1 MIDRSKDVDDYLATL
16 AEDRRLPLTAMRDA
30 ICNNLPAGFVEVMAD
45 MPSYVVPLSRFPQG
59 YHCSP
64 DTPLPFLGF
73 TYYSIVAGW
82 SFSSNC
88 QKTTLTL

>member
-45 MPSYVVPLSRFPQG
+45 MP
-59 YHCSP
+59 
-64 DTPLPFLGF
+64 LPFLGF
-73 TYYSIVAGW
+73 TSRKNFYT
-82 SFSSNC
+82 SSNHFGL
-88 QKTTLTL
+88 TTS